1 MMYVTIGGLDNLH
14 VSTFSWTPQY
24 RIALSWDL
32 LAWISMM
39 NSIPCSFTNFIT
51 TPKLSGAYSN
61 EKPGVLTETLGV
73 YSEPRGVHVGRLAG
87 VALYSLRDGIS
98 WK

>member
-1 MMYVTIGGLDNLH
+1 MEDNNYSHTSSNIYMDDDTMM
-14 VSTFSWTPQY
+14 
-24 RIALSWDL
+24 
-32 LAWISMM
+32 
-39 NSIPCSFTNFIT
+39 
-51 TPKLSGAYSN
+51 AYSN

-73 YSEPRGVHVGRLAG
+73 YSEPRGVQG

>member
-1 MMYVTIGGLDNLH
+1 MVWMCVGFLPRITKDVGNKTPFNNLELKAKEKH
-14 VSTFSWTPQY
+14 LQ
-24 RIALSWDL
+24 I
-32 LAWISMM
+32 M
-39 NSIPCSFTNFIT
+39 
-51 TPKLSGAYSN
+51 AYSN

-73 YSEPRGVHVGRLAG
+73 YSEPRGVQVGRLAG

>member
-1 MMYVTIGGLDNLH
+1 MPGGI
-14 VSTFSWTPQY
+14 
-24 RIALSWDL
+24 RR
-32 LAWISMM
+32 
-39 NSIPCSFTNFIT
+39 
-51 TPKLSGAYSN
+51 GAYSN

-73 YSEPRGVHVGRLAG
+73 YSEPRGVQVGRLAG